1 MLKQQCS
8 HCGGA
13 SRVFLKSCSPTASTS
28 LKMICVRRSGA
39 HRLTAE
45 WNFKRGFF
53 LVCKKWKSSEKKTAK
68 PKYENSKI
76 LTNSFHKFEENLS
89 CGKSMHIERLKDIS
103 TTLFH
108 MPTKVMIETN
118 PSLGHTTRMSQQQT
132 EQLHLESPR
141 QKFISQIQDNSI

>member
-1 MLKQQCS
+1 
-8 HCGGA
+8 
-13 SRVFLKSCSPTASTS
+13 
-28 LKMICVRRSGA
+28 MICERRSGA

-45 WNFKRGFF
+45 WIFKRVSFWFARSGEV
-53 LVCKKWKSSEKKTAK
+53 LKKNSKTQIWKLCWCASRV
-68 PKYENSKI
+68 NSKI
-76 LTNSFHKFEENLS
+76 LTNGFHKFEENLS

-108 MPTKVMIETN
+108 MPTKAIIETN
-118 PSLGHTTRMSQQQT
+118 SSLGHTTRMSQQQT